1 MTSSSMH
8 PKSTLDA
15 LPKSFVAAMRTLFD
29 VMDDKRTGYVR
40 LADIEAR
47 WRGGN
52 GSVSRE
58 LPSGVIDSLRKV
70 TPANG
75 HLSFERFCA
84 GLRIALLRHDT
95 GRRLE
100 SCHHPPPKP
109 SAAVSRPASVPLPER
124 ENNGIVVRK
133 PGTPVGKILHPSNS
147 TERIPMSVLAPS
159 VNSRMNR
166 HTATVRPNNV
176 NFVQQRAIS
185 MPQLRTGVKTYQPPK
200 RDENPG
206 WISNKDPVKRAE
218 PIDKNKVSLA
228 LEKWRLM
235 KTYHLSAKPEADD
248 IRNVR
253 KMPTRSSASFP
264 NLTSEA
270 VSSSDGKIFKV

>member
-15 LPKSFVAAMRTLFD
+15 LPKSFVTAMRTLFD

-40 LADIEAR
+40 LTDIEKR
-47 WRGGN
+47 WHEN
-52 GSVSRE
+52 SSVSRD
-58 LPSGVIDSLRKV
+58 LPSGVIESLRKV

-75 HLSFERFCA
+75 LLSFERFCA

-95 GRRLE
+95 SRRLE
-100 SCHHPPPKP
+100 SCHPPK
-109 SAAVSRPASVPLPER
+109 SSAVSRPASVPLPER
-124 ENNGIVVRK
+124 ENTGLVLRK
-133 PGTPVGKILHPSNS
+133 PGTPVSKLLHPSNS
-147 TERIPMSVLAPS
+147 TERLPMSVLSPPS

-185 MPQLRTGVKTYQPPK
+185 MPHLRTGVKTYQPPK
-200 RDENPG
+200 RDENQAWG
-206 WISNKDPVKRAE
+206 SKDIAKRGE
-218 PIDKNKVSLA
+218 PLDKNKVSLA

-235 KTYHLSAKPEADD
+235 KTYHLPSKSEEPKD
-248 IRNVR
+248 IRSLRNIQER
-253 KMPTRSSASFP
+253 NSASFP
-264 NLTSEA
+264 NLSNEP
-270 VSSSDGKIFKV
+270 VSSSDGKNVYVE